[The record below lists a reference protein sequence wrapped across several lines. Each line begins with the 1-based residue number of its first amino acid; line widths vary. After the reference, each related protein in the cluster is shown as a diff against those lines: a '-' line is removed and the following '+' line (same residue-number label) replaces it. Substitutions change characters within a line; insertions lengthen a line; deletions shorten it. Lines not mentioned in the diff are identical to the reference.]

1 MTYDFGTQTSPVAPG
16 TTGVSESTL
25 YSRPLGYGWAS
36 TVGLS
41 SRDRSTAD
49 PLTRDFVFGSNNS
62 FLVDVPNGTYDVTAT
77 IGDQDYSENNGSA
90 TVQGVALFTDLVTSA
105 GQVVQRTARVAVTNG
120 QLKVQF
126 ICGGGGCDYFVLDGL
141 QIRSVGPTASA
152 GGPYTGVVGTAVDLQ
167 GTASETG
174 QTQFTYAWD
183 FGDGTTG
190 TGSNPSHVY
199 RVTGSYVVTVEA
211 TDSDGLFGSATT
223 TANIQYE
230 GMPFTPSMVLNNF
243 NGPTVPLNVSGETY
257 PDQWVGW
264 GPATI
269 SVNSSDAITGN
280 SIQFNVTSG
289 GLYAQFNPYDGIGR
303 TFARDYS
310 ANPAAWQFNTY
321 DRMSFWIKRP
331 TSASPLETTG
341 RGNANVGWYVKQ
353 ITNAVYSSDEA
364 GGNHYYNGLNL
375 PNNGQWTHVILNM
388 HPDHRRG
395 DAGDVDPGN
404 LPYPTATDGP
414 DGGDDPPSTFNF
426 FDTPTRFYIQENY
439 QYPGI
444 YLIDD
449 IQFYQETATENDA
462 QVYSL
467 TSNYDP
473 TMNEVIVTW
482 EHHRDDLNINHEVRF
497 SFSDIHQIG
506 WAAATPAPNGI
517 LTPTGNAYNGMVYDT
532 TALPLSGHSVV
543 YIAIKP
549 QNSNLFTQIAVP
561 LDLP

>member
-1 MTYDFGTQTSPVAPG
+1 M
-16 TTGVSESTL
+16 SESTT
-25 YSRPLGYGWAS
+25 YRIAQGYGWAS
-36 TVGLS
+36 TPGLS
-41 SRDRSTAD
+41 SRDRGTAD
-49 PLTRDFVFGSNNS
+49 PLTRDFVFGGNNA

-77 IGDQDYSENNGSA
+77 LGDPDYAHNDGSA
-90 TVQGVALFTDLVTSA
+90 TVQGMALFTDLVTSA

-120 QLKVQF
+120 QLNVQF
-126 ICGGGGCDYFVLDGL
+126 IWAGGGSDSFVLDGL
-141 QIRSVGPTASA
+141 QIESVGPTASA

-167 GTASETG
+167 ATASETG

-199 RVTGSYVVTVEA
+199 RVTGSYVVTVQA
-211 TDSDGLFGSATT
+211 TDSNGLFESATT

-243 NGPTVPLNVSGETY
+243 NGPTVPLNEGGETY

-303 TFARDYS
+303 NFARDYS

-321 DRMSFWIKRP
+321 NRMSFWIKRP
-331 TSASPLETTG
+331 TSASPLLTTG
-341 RGNANVGWYVKQ
+341 QGNANVGWYVKQ
-353 ITNAVYSSDEA
+353 ITNADYFSDET
-364 GGNHYYNGLNL
+364 GGNHYYNSLNL

-388 HPDHRRG
+388 HSDHRRG
-395 DAGDVDPGN
+395 DSGYVDPGN

-414 DGGDDPPSTFNF
+414 NGGDDPPSTFNF
-426 FDTPTRFYIQENY
+426 FDTLTRFYIEENY

-462 QVYSL
+462 QVSSL
-467 TSNYDP
+467 TGNYNP
-473 TMNEVIVTW
+473 GNNELIVTW
-482 EHHRDDLNINHEVRF
+482 SRPKPEGTINHEVRY

-506 WAAATPAPNGI
+506 WNAATPAPNGI
-517 LTPTGNAYNGMVYDT
+517 ITPPSDGAYCGMVYDT
-532 TALPLSGHSVV
+532 TLLPLAGHSVV